1 MNADEHRWVPL
12 LPRSQ
17 VEPAAVNLTEE
28 TAISAALAGR
38 PDLKAARLREEMA
51 EAGIDLAKAQ
61 IYPTI
66 GVSVHFSSDK
76 LVLEDLHI
84 AGSRYVE
91 KDREVSLGVS
101 IPLPLF
107 NRQQGAIA
115 ERVSQ
120 RMQAKAQREATEL
133 SIRREVAA
141 AYRSYHAAA
150 QQTISWRPW
159 IWIEPWEGR
168 METMSTSFADLAPPE
183 VIAKYEPVI
192 GLEVHVQLA
201 TATKIFCGCPTSFG
215 APPNTNVCP
224 VCLGM
229 PGALP
234 VLNRLAVELAIK
246 AGIALNCTIRPMSRF
261 ARKNYFYPDLP
272 KGYQISQYDEPLA
285 EHGWVEIE
293 VDGARK
299 RIGVTRVHMEDDAG
313 KSLHEGFKDSD
324 RYTYVDLNRSG
335 TPLIEIVSEP
345 DMRSS
350 AEAYAYLAEVK
361 QVLQFIEVSTC
372 DMEKGHLR
380 CDANVSVRLRGAEK
394 FGTKAEVKNLNSF
407 RFLRQALDHEI
418 ARQVAILEGGG
429 KIVQETRLFNPDTGE
444 TAAMRSK
451 EHAHDYRYFPEPD
464 LAPLCVSESWLAEV
478 KAQVPELAAVKRARF
493 LSEYGLREYD
503 ADVLTATRATSEYFE
518 KAASVAGDPRAAANW
533 VMGDLMGALKAGGR
547 EISDSPVSPEHL
559 GELLK
564 LVGSGEISNKLAKE
578 IFPKMFASGE
588 AASAIIERDG
598 LKQISD
604 TGALEKIVDEVMAAN
619 PKQLEQYRAGKT
631 TVMGFF
637 VGQVMRATKGQA
649 NPAAVNEL
657 LKKKL

>member
-1 MNADEHRWVPL
+1 MM
-12 LPRSQ
+12 
-17 VEPAAVNLTEE
+17 
-28 TAISAALAGR
+28 
-38 PDLKAARLREEMA
+38 EMA
-51 EAGIDLAKAQ
+51 ILDLATPEA
-61 IYPTI
+61 I
-66 GVSVHFSSDK
+66 
-76 LVLEDLHI
+76 
-84 AGSRYVE
+84 E
-91 KDREVSLGVS
+91 KY
-101 IPLPLF
+101 
-107 NRQQGAIA
+107 Q
-115 ERVSQ
+115 
-120 RMQAKAQREATEL
+120 
-133 SIRREVAA
+133 
-141 AYRSYHAAA
+141 
-150 QQTISWRPW
+150 
-159 IWIEPWEGR
+159 
-168 METMSTSFADLAPPE
+168 
-183 VIAKYEPVI
+183 PVI
-192 GLEVHVQLA
+192 GLEVHVQLS

-215 APPNTNVCP
+215 APPNSNVCP

-246 AGIALNCTIRPMSRF
+246 AGLALHCNIRPMSRF

-293 VDGARK
+293 VDGVKK

-313 KSLHEGFKDSD
+313 KSVHEGFKDSD

-345 DMRSS
+345 DMRTSS
-350 AEAYAYLAEVK
+350 EAYAYLSEVK

-380 CDANVSVRLRGAEK
+380 CDANVSVMLKGAKE

-407 RFLRQALDHEI
+407 RFLKQALDHEI
-418 ARQVAILEGGG
+418 ARQVAIVGGG
-429 KIVQETRLFNPDTGE
+429 GRIAQETRLFNPDTGE
-444 TAAMRSK
+444 TATMRSK

-464 LAPLCVSESWLAEV
+464 LVPLRVSEQWLADV
-478 KAQVPELAAVKRARF
+478 KSQMPELPGVKRARF
-493 LSEYGLREYD
+493 QTEYGLREYD
-503 ADVLTATRATSEYFE
+503 ANVLTAARATSEYFE
-518 KAASVAGDPRAAANW
+518 KAATVSGDARASANW
-533 VMGDLMGALKAGGR
+533 VMGDLMGALKAAGK
-547 EISDSPVSPEHL
+547 EITESPVSSAHL

-564 LVGSGEISNKLAKE
+564 LVAGGEISNKLAKD
-578 IFPKMFASGE
+578 IFEKMFVSGE
-588 AASAIIERDG
+588 AAPVIIEREG

-604 TGALEKIVDEVMAAN
+604 TGALEKIVDDVIAAN

-637 VGQVMRATKGQA
+637 VGQIMKATKGQA